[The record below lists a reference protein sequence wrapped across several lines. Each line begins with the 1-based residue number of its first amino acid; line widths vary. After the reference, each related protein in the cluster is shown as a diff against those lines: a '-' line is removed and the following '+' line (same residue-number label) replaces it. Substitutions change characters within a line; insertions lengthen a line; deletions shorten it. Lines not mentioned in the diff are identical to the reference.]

1 MPSVQK
7 LEFQRAL
14 EDVKGGQVSLNYDE
28 TLKYIHSV
36 SWLGSRPGLERITEL
51 CERLGNPEDSLS
63 FVHVTGTNGKGS
75 TCAMTESILRHAGY
89 RTGLFTSPYVKE
101 FNERIAIN
109 GIPVGNETLCAATEI
124 VKKHADK
131 MTESPTEFELITA
144 IALVI
149 FKLEKCDVVV
159 FEVGMGGRLDSTN
172 VIKSSLVSVVTGVSL
187 DHTAVLGGSVSEI
200 AREKAG
206 IIKYGSYV
214 LYGGKDYMGGEAC
227 SVITKAAEEKNT
239 SVSYCDYSRLEIKK
253 TDLYG
258 SVFDYKKYKNVTLSL
273 LGLYQP
279 ENAVKAIE
287 AVEILRERGLKI
299 SDSDIYEG
307 LKSTKWAARF
317 EKLSESPLVIYDG
330 SHNPEGIS
338 AAKAA
343 LSHYFGQKKVNLL
356 TGVMA
361 DKDYSAMAKTLSPF
375 ARKVF
380 AVTPDNPRSL
390 PSSRLS
396 ELYGSL
402 NVISESFDSVYDGF
416 YAAYMDSKEN
426 NVPLIC
432 LGSLYMYCEVAEA
445 HERIIGTNTKE

>member
-1 MPSVQK
+1 M
-7 LEFQRAL
+7 
-14 EDVKGGQVSLNYDE
+14 SLNYAE
-28 TLKYIHSV
+28 TLEYIHSV
-36 SWLGSRPGLERITEL
+36 SWLGSRPGLNRITEL
-51 CERLGNPEDSLS
+51 CERLGNPQDSLS

-89 RTGLFTSPYVKE
+89 KTGLFTSPYVRY
-101 FNERIAIN
+101 FNERIAID
-109 GIPVGNETLCAATEI
+109 GRPVSNELLCKATEI

-131 MTESPTEFELITA
+131 MKDSPTEFELITA

-187 DHTAVLGGSVSEI
+187 DHTAILGNSIGEI

-206 IIKYGSYV
+206 IIKSGSHV
-214 LYGGKDYMGGEAC
+214 LYGGKDFKCDGIAEGEAYT
-227 SVITKAAEEKNT
+227 VISDAARDKNAPF
-239 SVSYCDYSRLEIKK
+239 YFCDYTQLKIKK
-253 TDLYG
+253 TDLSG
-258 SVFDYKKYKNVTLSL
+258 SVFDYKKYKDVSLSL

-287 AVEILRERGLKI
+287 IAEILRERGYKI

-317 EKLSESPLVIYDG
+317 EKLSEEPLIIYDG
-330 SHNPEGIS
+330 SHNPEGIE
-338 AAKAA
+338 AARVA
-343 LSHYFGQKKVNLL
+343 LSHYFGQEKVNLL

-361 DKDYSAMAKTLSPF
+361 DKDYAAMAETLSPF
-375 ARKVF
+375 AKKVF
-380 AVTPDNPRSL
+380 TVTPDNPRSL
-390 PSSRLS
+390 ASSSLA
-396 ELYGSL
+396 ELYSGL
-402 NVISESFDSVYDGF
+402 GVTSESFESVYDGF
-416 YAAYMDSKEN
+416 YAAYLDSKEN
-426 NVPLIC
+426 NIPLIC

-445 HERIIGTNTKE
+445 HEKITGKGSK

>member
-1 MPSVQK
+1 M
-7 LEFQRAL
+7 
-14 EDVKGGQVSLNYDE
+14 SLNYGE
-28 TLKYIHSV
+28 ALKYIHSV
-36 SWLGSRPGLERITEL
+36 CWLGSRPGLNRITEL
-51 CERLGNPEDSLS
+51 CERLGNPQDGLS

-89 RTGLFTSPYVKE
+89 KTGLFTSPYVRC
-101 FNERIAIN
+101 FNERIAID
-109 GIPVGNETLCAATEI
+109 GKPVSNDLLCKATET
-124 VKKHADK
+124 VKKHADE
-131 MTESPTEFELITA
+131 MRESPTEFELITA

-187 DHTAVLGGSVSEI
+187 DHTAVLGNSISEI
-200 AREKAG
+200 AGEKAG
-206 IIKYGSYV
+206 IIKNGSHV
-214 LYGGKDYMGGEAC
+214 LYGGRDYEGGDAY
-227 SVITKAAEEKNT
+227 SVITNAAEEKNAPFR
-239 SVSYCDYSRLEIKK
+239 YCDYSQLEIKK

-287 AVEILRERGLKI
+287 IAEILRERGLKI
-299 SDSDIYEG
+299 SDDDIYAG

-317 EKLSESPLVIYDG
+317 EKLSERPLVIYDG
-330 SHNPEGIS
+330 SHNPEGIE
-338 AAKAA
+338 AAKTA
-343 LSHYFGQKKVNLL
+343 LSHYFGEEKVNLL

-361 DKDYSAMAKTLSPF
+361 DKDYSAMAETLSPF

-380 AVTPDNPRSL
+380 TVPPDNPRSL
-390 PSSRLS
+390 ASSKLS
-396 ELYGSL
+396 ELYNGL
-402 NVISESFDSVYDGF
+402 GVASESFDSVYDGF
-416 YAAYMDSKEN
+416 YAAYLDSKEN
-426 NVPLIC
+426 NIPLVC

-445 HERIIGTNTKE
+445 HEKIIGNNIKE